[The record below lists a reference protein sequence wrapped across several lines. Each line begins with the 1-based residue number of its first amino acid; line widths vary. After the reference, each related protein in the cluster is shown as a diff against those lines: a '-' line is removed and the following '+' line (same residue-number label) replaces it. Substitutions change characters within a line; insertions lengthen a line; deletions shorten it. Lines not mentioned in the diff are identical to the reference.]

1 MRTAPLASALLALA
15 LPLAAAEGGKPGPFT
30 HALKAGEIA
39 EDCVT
44 MKSGQSRDFDWTS
57 DTAVDFNVHWHDA
70 DKVYYPVKI
79 DGRWKAR
86 GRLIADRDQTYCW
99 MWGAPKEKAA
109 TVMGTFQ
116 PIRSP

>member
-1 MRTAPLASALLALA
+1 MRVAALAAAFLALA
-15 LPLAAAEGGKPGPFT
+15 GPLAAAEGGKPGPFT
-30 HALKAGEIA
+30 HALKAGEVA
-39 EDCVT
+39 EDCVK